1 MNPKLLGIV
10 TTPKV
15 LIYVDDG
22 TIDVRHTRGV
32 EVAVIVEGED
42 VEIPDDWRGLMGRQ
56 HHSLPITINRAE
68 MPQKRPLAFDSE
80 QLAGTN
86 TQVQHS
92 TAQKKAVECPE
103 CGEKHGEQV
112 GCDGLP
118 LFPKYVE
125 DGQPAPTTP
134 ELEREIDGLRTV
146 NWMKAPYCYD
156 CDSNHPSNIG
166 CDGLPKTC
174 SCCGASYGQL
184 HSTGC
189 ADQNP
194 LVEGGNIVQ

>member
-1 MNPKLLGIV
+1 M
-10 TTPKV
+10 TPKV

-42 VEIPDDWRGLMGRQ
+42 VEVPDDWVGLLGRQ
-56 HHSLPITINRAE
+56 HQSLPITINREE
-68 MPQKRPLAFDSE
+68 MPQKRPPGWSE
-80 QLAGTN
+80 TQLAGPK
-86 TQVQHS
+86 V
-92 TAQKKAVECPE
+92 PE
-103 CGEKHGEQV
+103 HHQNS
-112 GCDGLP
+112 L
-118 LFPKYVE
+118 
-125 DGQPAPTTP
+125 QT
-134 ELEREIDGLRTV
+134 
-146 NWMKAPYCYD
+146 APYCYD
-156 CDSNHPSNIG
+156 CDGNHPVNMG

-194 LVEGGNIVQ
+194 LAEGGNLVQ